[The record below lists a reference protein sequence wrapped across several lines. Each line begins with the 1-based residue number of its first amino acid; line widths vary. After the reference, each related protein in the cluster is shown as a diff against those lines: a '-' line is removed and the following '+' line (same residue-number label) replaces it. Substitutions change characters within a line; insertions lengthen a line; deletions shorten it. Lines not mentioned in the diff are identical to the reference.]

1 MILTDNVVKILGAP
15 FAGKYFVS
23 HVFLRIVKI
32 GGLAAAM
39 RNFYI
44 YRIAPAL
51 TSR

>member
-1 MILTDNVVKILGAP
+1 MILPDNGVEILRAP

-32 GGLAAAM
+32 GGLALATQ
-39 RNFYI
+39 NLYI